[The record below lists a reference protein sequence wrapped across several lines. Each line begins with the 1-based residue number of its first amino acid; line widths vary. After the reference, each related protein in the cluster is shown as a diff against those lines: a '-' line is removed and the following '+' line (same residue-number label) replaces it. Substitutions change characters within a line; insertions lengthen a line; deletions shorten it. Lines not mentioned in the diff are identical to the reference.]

1 MSEEILKNVPETIAK
16 ELNIPDPEIKY
27 KICIVSAILPP
38 AYGGA
43 EVAAFKYALR
53 LEKDPESKVIVIGWD
68 RTGGYKESKSKY
80 EFVIPVTFSENPKDA
95 KGILI
100 YFQQYHHMWNCFSK
114 LLKPMWKYRKEYDY
128 IHNFN
133 SGFAF
138 NRVSILI
145 AKILGKKIVTETSLV
160 GDDDPLSLGR
170 FLDWKDY
177 LKPKFIRYLF
187 YKLADRYVSKSN
199 VITDIYR
206 KSEISMNKVV
216 QIPYSVDINKFYP
229 PEPER
234 KKMLREKFNINENDV
249 VVIFVGGINVRKGV
263 HLLVNS
269 FADIHKNFPTSKLLI
284 VGPTYKYDQQYILDI
299 KNTIS
304 KNSLEEKIILT
315 EDNVSNV
322 EEYMQCADIFV
333 LPSRQEG
340 FPISIIE
347 AMSCGLVVIGSD
359 IPEISKAQI
368 VNGVDGF
375 TFSLNKPEELTDI
388 LKKLIG
394 NKEEI
399 VKIGNEAR
407 EKVIKYWSDEIVDKE
422 YKKLY
427 SSINYVLP
435 VKTFNKINANNERE
449 KIKILYTIPNFN
461 TAGSGKALINVISR
475 LDRNV
480 FEPYI
485 CCRHDRGDLF
495 NKVQELDIPVYIS
508 DFTVSTKPRIKGFK
522 NVLKLSKNFKNIDP
536 DIIHSYNYSD
546 DYSEALASKLSRIKW
561 IYTKK
566 NMGWGSNAWKIRSK
580 LSSAIIPQNQE
591 MVETFFKGIKE
602 QYLIPIGIDIQE
614 FRKSSRDESIITK
627 YKLYNSNPIII
638 TLANVIPIKG
648 IDYLI
653 RGFSIALEDFKDAK
667 LLIIGD
673 DVTDYAKDL
682 KKKTLDAGLE
692 GKVFFTGKKKDIK
705 PFFSIADIFILSS
718 NKTGEGGPISIL
730 EAMASGIICY
740 GSDVPGIRDQF
751 REFEDQL
758 FESENPG
765 SIANKIMNYMRMKPE
780 VKQEKIK
787 NQLEF
792 VQKYYSI
799 ENEVDKLQK
808 LYLKLIKT

>member
-1 MSEEILKNVPETIAK
+1 MSEEILKKETETITTFLK
-16 ELNIPDPEIKY
+16 KSDTELKY

-53 LEKDPESKVIVIGWD
+53 LEKDPESDVLVIGWD
-68 RTGGYKESKSKY
+68 RTGGYSESKNKHN
-80 EFVIPVTFSENPKDA
+80 FVIPVAFRENPKDA
-95 KGILI
+95 KGIFI
-100 YFQQYHHMWNCFSK
+100 YFQQYYHMWNCFKK

-145 AKILGKKIVTETSLV
+145 AKLLGKKIVTETSLV

-229 PEPER
+229 PESER
-234 KKMLREKFNINENDV
+234 KKILRRKFNIEENDV

-269 FADIHKNFPTSKLLI
+269 FIDIHKNFPNSKLLI
-284 VGPTYKYDQQYILDI
+284 VGPTYKYNQQYILDI
-299 KNTIS
+299 KNKIRI
-304 KNSLEEKIILT
+304 NSLEDKIILT

-322 EEYMQCADIFV
+322 EEYMQCSDIFV

-347 AMSCGLVVIGSD
+347 AMSCGLAVIGSD

-375 TFSLNKPEELTDI
+375 VFSLSKPEELTDI
-388 LKKLIG
+388 LKKLMG
-394 NKEEI
+394 NKEELN
-399 VKIGNEAR
+399 KIGKEAR

-435 VKTFNKINANNERE
+435 INKFDNINTKKEIE

-480 FEPYI
+480 FEPFI
-485 CCRHDRGDLF
+485 CCRHNKGDLF
-495 NKVQELDIPVYIS
+495 SKVQELNIPVYIS
-508 DFTVSTKPRIKGFK
+508 DFTVATKPRIKGFK
-522 NVLKLSKNFKNIDP
+522 NVLKLSRNFKNIDP

-591 MVETFFKGIKE
+591 MVDTFFKGIKE
-602 QYLIPIGIDIQE
+602 QFLIPIGIDIQE
-614 FRKSSRDESIITK
+614 FKKSSRDESIITK
-627 YKLYNSNPIII
+627 YNLYNSNPIII

-653 RGFSIALEDFKDAK
+653 KGFSLALEDFKNAK

-682 KKKTLDAGLE
+682 KKKTFDAGLE
-692 GKVFFTGKKKDIK
+692 GKVFFTGKQKDIK

-765 SIANKIMNYMRMKPE
+765 SIANKIINYMRMKPE
-780 VKQEKIK
+780 VKQLKIR

-808 LYLKLIKT
+808 LYLKLLKN

>member
-1 MSEEILKNVPETIAK
+1 MTDKIILQKETDLKIQLTAGKN
-16 ELNIPDPEIKY
+16 LKY

-43 EVAAFKYALR
+43 EVAAFKYAQR
-53 LEKDPESKVIVIGWD
+53 LERDPESDILVIGWD
-68 RTGGYKESKSKY
+68 RTGGYKDSKIKY
-80 EFVIPVTFSENPKDA
+80 DFVVPVSLRENPKDA

-100 YFQQYHHMWNCFSK
+100 YFQQYYHMWKCFIK
-114 LLKPMWKYRKEYDY
+114 LFSPMWKYRKDYDY

-145 AKILGKKIVTETSLV
+145 GKILGKKIVTETSLV

-187 YKLADRYVSKSN
+187 YKMADRYVSKSN
-199 VITDIYR
+199 VITEIYR

-216 QIPYSVDINKFYP
+216 QIPYSVDVNKFYP
-229 PEPER
+229 PDAKR
-234 KKMLREKFNINENDV
+234 KMMLRHKFNIDENDI
-249 VVIFVGGINVRKGV
+249 VVIFVGGINSRKNV
-263 HLLVNS
+263 HLLLNS
-269 FADIHKNFPTSKLLI
+269 FIEIQKNIDSVKLLI
-284 VGPTYKYDQQYILDI
+284 VGPTYKYDQEYISELKSNI
-299 KNTIS
+299 LE
-304 KNSLEEKIILT
+304 NSIEGKVLFT

-322 EEYMQCADIFV
+322 EEYMQSSDIFV
-333 LPSRQEG
+333 LPSKQEG

-347 AMSCGLVVIGSD
+347 AMSCGLAVIGSD
-359 IPEISKAQI
+359 IPVISKAQI

-375 TFSLNKPEELTDI
+375 VFPLNDPDKLTEI
-388 LKKLIG
+388 LKKLILK
-394 NKEEI
+394 KEEI
-399 VKIGNEAR
+399 KKIGNEAR
-407 EKVIKYWSDEIVDKE
+407 EKALKYWSDEIVDEK

-427 SSINYVLP
+427 SSINYELP
-435 VKTFNKINANNERE
+435 LNNYSRQDAKKETE

-480 FEPYI
+480 FEPCI
-485 CCRHDRGDLF
+485 CCRHERGDLF
-495 NKVQELDIPVYIS
+495 SQVKDLNIPVYIS
-508 DFTVSTKPRIKGFK
+508 EFTVSTKPRIKGLK
-522 NVLKLSKNFKNIDP
+522 NVLKLSRNFKNIDP

-546 DYSEALASKLSRIKW
+546 DYSEALASKLGGIKW
-561 IYTKK
+561 VYTKK
-566 NMGWGSNAWKIRSK
+566 NMGWGSNGWKIRTN
-580 LSSAIIPQNQE
+580 LSSAIIPQNRE
-591 MVETFFKGIKE
+591 MVETFFNGIKE

-614 FRKSSRDESIITK
+614 FDKTRRDESIITK
-627 YKLYNSNPIII
+627 YQLYNSNPIII
-638 TLANVIPIKG
+638 TVANVIPIKG

-653 RGFSIALEDFKDAK
+653 RGFELILEDYENAK

-673 DVTDYAKDL
+673 DVTDYAKEL
-682 KKKTLDAGLE
+682 KRKTYDAGME
-692 GKVFFTGKKKDIK
+692 GKVIFTGKQKDIK
-705 PFFSIADIFILSS
+705 PFFSIADMFILSS
-718 NKTGEGGPISIL
+718 KKTGEGGPISIL

-751 REFEDQL
+751 RELEDQL

-765 SIANKIMNYMRMKPE
+765 SIANKIMNYMRMRDDIKRD
-780 VKQEKIK
+780 KISK
-787 NQLEF
+787 QLEF
-792 VQKYYSI
+792 VKKYYSI

-808 LYLKLIKT
+808 LYLKISKK